1 MEEIMYNKK
10 KKSFNRKVSAF
21 AVLVMVQLLGLLTFS
36 ETVLAANIGEQ
47 LSTMGQE
54 VSNQAISLISD
65 ILQFAVGPILLAVS
79 IVFLIIKLATSFVGN
94 RKGEDID
101 IKGIIISGIG
111 VVVAGLLIAFRID
124 AFIS

>member
-1 MEEIMYNKK
+1 
-10 KKSFNRKVSAF
+10 
-21 AVLVMVQLLGLLTFS
+21 
-36 ETVLAANIGEQ
+36 
-47 LSTMGQE
+47 MGQE

>member
-1 MEEIMYNKK
+1 MYNKK